1 MIDGATLPDVKAIK
15 AHVRNGQIVPDEPI
29 DLPEGAAVEVLVEV
43 DEAMS
48 LEELEEL
55 ERELDL
61 SKAEIARGDF
71 IDARDLSRR
80 LGTRS

>member
-1 MIDGATLPDVKAIK
+1 MIDGAAGVKAIK

-29 DLPEGAAVEVLVEV
+29 DLPEGAAVEALVEV
-43 DEAMS
+43 DEAMTP
-48 LEELEEL
+48 EELEEL

-61 SKAEIARGDF
+61 SKAEVARGDS
-71 IDARDLSRR
+71 IEARELSRR